1 MTRPDHVPDRLVVDF
16 DTLGELRIADVHAK
30 VRRWRAE
37 IGPVVWTDHNG
48 GYWMVLGA
56 DEIRHGLTDVT
67 VFDSASRGIKL
78 VAIEPREALVPIEL
92 DGKEHTD
99 YRRILNP
106 FFAPR
111 RMRLLEDQVR
121 TVARQILTAIASSGS
136 CDVVGDYAR
145 PLASTMFLS
154 LVDWPLED
162 REELEFIVRRQV
174 NGVPG
179 QTEEANRAI
188 QADAL
193 AAVADYCR
201 RQIASRRERPR
212 DDMTSTLM
220 NSTVDGQ
227 PIPDERLLNMLIV
240 LAAGGLDTT
249 SSVTSQAIE
258 LFALNEDMQA
268 YVREDSTRIPTV
280 VEEMLRW
287 CAPVG
292 PLRAALRDV
301 ELGGAPIK
309 AGDRVNFMGQ
319 AANRDPEEFTDPE
332 QVRLNRDVNRHM
344 AFGLGPHRCIGAA
357 LARTVLAVALD
368 EFHAFIPAYRLVES
382 DSQLG
387 AVWSMKAVVVE
398 WEPGSAPASADFAQS
413 DAGKLPAGR

>member
-1 MTRPDHVPDRLVVDF
+1 MARPDHVPGRLVVDF
-16 DTLGELRIADVHAK
+16 DTLGELRIAEVHAK
-30 VRRWRAE
+30 IRRWRTE
-37 IGPVVWTDHNG
+37 LGPVVWTDHNG
-48 GYWMVLGA
+48 GYWLVLGA

-67 VFDSASRGIKL
+67 LFDSASRGIKL
-78 VAIEPREALVPIEL
+78 VTIEPREALVPIEL

-111 RMRLLEDQVR
+111 RMRLLEDDVR
-121 TVARQILTAIASSGS
+121 TVARQILAAIAVSGS

-162 REELEFIVRRQV
+162 REHLELIVRRQV
-174 NGVPG
+174 NGIPG

-188 QADAL
+188 QTEAM
-193 AAVADYCR
+193 AAVADYCQQ
-201 RQIASRRERPR
+201 QIASRRERPR
-212 DDMTSTLM
+212 DDMTSRLM
-220 NSTVDGQ
+220 NATVDGQ
-227 PIPDERLLNMLIV
+227 PIPDDRLLTMLIV

-249 SSVTSQAIE
+249 ASVTSQAIE

-268 YVREDSTRIPTV
+268 YVREDSARIPAV

-292 PLRAALRDV
+292 PLRAALQDV

-319 AANRDPEEFTDPE
+319 AANRDPGEFADPE
-332 QVRLNRDVNRHM
+332 QVHLDRDVNRHM

-357 LARTVLAVALD
+357 LARTMLTAALD
-368 EFHAFIPAYRLVES
+368 EFHAFIPAYRLLES

-387 AVWSMKAVVVE
+387 AVWSMKSVVLE
-398 WEPGSAPASADFAQS
+398 WDPSSVPAAAGLARS
-413 DAGKLPAGR
+413 DGKKLPAGR